1 MKRYAAPSLG
11 LPQVSLGFIPKGY
24 LGTQTTLKHIQALIR
39 AGAKD
44 LALPD
49 FPWKRLD
56 VAFRQP

>member
-44 LALPD
+44 M
-49 FPWKRLD
+49 
-56 VAFRQP
+56 